1 MVALGGGGEVR
12 FECLRCGKASKVE
25 RIQTVQPRCAAC
37 GGRTG
42 VLGDI
47 GQGTLTSRLRRNF
60 SIGTEHDSDI
70 TFECLGCGE
79 TSRVEKVYVLRPG
92 CLHCGAVSGLLV
104 ESGSAGEIGLLV
116 AGALLGLMDPNP

>member
-1 MVALGGGGEVR
+1 MALDTGEVR

-25 RIQTVQPRCAAC
+25 RIPTVHARCGAC

-60 SIGTEHDSDI
+60 NIGVEQAGDV
-70 TFECLGCGE
+70 TFECLTCGE
-79 TSRVEKVYVLRPG
+79 TTKVERIYVLQPK

-104 ESGSAGEIGLLV
+104 DDGVAGGVGLLI
-116 AGALLGLMDPNP
+116 AGTLLGMMDLNP